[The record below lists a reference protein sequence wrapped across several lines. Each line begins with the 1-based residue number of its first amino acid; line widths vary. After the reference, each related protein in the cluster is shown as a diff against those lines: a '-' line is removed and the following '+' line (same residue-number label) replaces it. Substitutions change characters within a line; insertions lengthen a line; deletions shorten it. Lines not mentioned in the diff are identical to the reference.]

1 MSRESARWIH
11 FHRDGESPRS
21 QFLRKLRRLFLD
33 DFGNFIL
40 RKNRD
45 MGLINRG
52 RGIERFSHCRNMLGS
67 STATSAYNAGTDFS
81 ERKSILTKIFS
92 IRGIHNAS
100 AHLFGPARVGLDPEF
115 HGTVW

>member
-40 RKNRD
+40 GKNRD
-45 MGLINRG
+45 MWLINRR
-52 RGIERFSHCRNMLGS
+52 RGIERFAHCRYMLGGGATT
-67 STATSAYNAGTDFS
+67 STYNAGTYFS
-81 ERKSILTKIFS
+81 ERKCVLTKIFS
-92 IRGIHNAS
+92 ICGIHNAS
-100 AHLFGPARVGLDPEF
+100 AHLFGPARVGLHPEF
-115 HGTVW
+115 Y